1 MYSFSPQIKVQIGEV
16 EEVTEKMIR
25 VNRLERQDA
34 DEDDPYNGQGRELV
48 IDVSSLDAGA
58 GRYRLL

>member
-16 EEVTEKMIR
+16 EEVTETMIR
-25 VNRLERQDA
+25 VNRLERHDA

-48 IDVSSLDAGA
+48 TDTSSLDAGA